1 MHDVLPVDP
10 IDTMSFRGLMGQFAT
25 GVCVVS
31 ACDPDGVP
39 FGITVNSFV
48 SVSLEPPL
56 IAWSVQ
62 NSATLFELWTQASAF
77 AVSILAEDQA
87 EVAGRYAASGQCE
100 LQPDDFTF
108 SPRRLPRLNGA
119 LGHLEC
125 CNWSTYPAGDHTM
138 VFGEVIDIERT
149 TRDRPLGF
157 FGGEFCQI
165 PG

>member
-10 IDTMSFRGLMGQFAT
+10 IDTGALRRLLGQFAT

-31 ACDPDGVP
+31 ARDPEGVP

-62 NSATLFELWTQASAF
+62 NSATLFDLWTQANAF

-87 EVAGRYAASGQCE
+87 DVAERYAASGHRQ
-100 LQPDDFTF
+100 LASAAP
-108 SPRRLPRLNGA
+108 P
-119 LGHLEC
+119 
-125 CNWSTYPAGDHTM
+125 
-138 VFGEVIDIERT
+138 
-149 TRDRPLGF
+149 
-157 FGGEFCQI
+157 
-165 PG
+165 

>member
-10 IDTMSFRGLMGQFAT
+10 IDTGALRRLLGQFAT

-31 ACDPDGVP
+31 ARDPEGVP

-62 NSATLFELWTQASAF
+62 NSATLFDLWTQANAF

-87 EVAGRYAASGQCE
+87 DVAERYAASGQCA
-100 LQPDDFTF
+100 LLPDDFTV
-108 SPRRLPRLNGA
+108 SSRQLPRLNGA
-119 LGHLEC
+119 LGRLEC
-125 CNWSTYPAGDHTM
+125 RHWSLYPAGDHTM

-157 FGGEFCQI
+157 FGGEFSQI
-165 PG
+165 PD